1 MIYEL
6 FFFAFFLKKFDY
18 ILLIYNCALHKIMVS
33 LKAFNTFLFFLQL

>member
-6 FFFAFFLKKFDY
+6 FFAFFLKFDY